1 MNARSA
7 RTTPRPRTQ
16 ARPATP
22 SPRAAARTSTVR
34 TLPAPTPL
42 PKREAILK
50 AALKVFAEYGV
61 HGVPVPEIAAQA
73 GVGTGTI
80 YRFFASKEVLIN
92 ELFREQK
99 RAINRRLTEDLDR
112 SVAPRA
118 LFQEYW
124 RRLVAFA
131 REEPEAFRFLEL
143 QDHLPYLDDE
153 SLALERSVL
162 APLATASRKLQR
174 QGVYRKDIRIEVIMA
189 LHWGAFVNLFK
200 AERAG
205 YFKIR
210 SVDVEAACEACW
222 RMCAATPSR

>member
-1 MNARSA
+1 M
-7 RTTPRPRTQ
+7 
-16 ARPATP
+16 
-22 SPRAAARTSTVR
+22 
-34 TLPAPTPL
+34 
-42 PKREAILK
+42 
-50 AALKVFAEYGV
+50 FAEYGV

-99 RAINRRLTEDLDR
+99 RGINRRLSEDLDR
-112 SVAPRA
+112 TVEPRA

-162 APLATASRKLQR
+162 APIANASRKLQR
-174 QGVYRKDIRIEVIMA
+174 QGIYRKDIRIEVIMA

-205 YFKIR
+205 YFKVR
-210 SVDVEAACEACW
+210 AVDIEAACDACW
-222 RMCAATPSR
+222 RMCAAVPSR